1 MTDLRMVHPGP
12 LPAEPLPPRGGSVTL
27 RACRE
32 SDAVE
37 LGGLLADSFPEWG
50 WSQERALA
58 ELINGPDIQR
68 VWLAVDGQTPV
79 GTASQRVI
87 ELDGI
92 RQGEVYWVAVA
103 PSCRGRGV
111 GAALTSA
118 VLAGFSQAGLAR
130 ALLDTQDDRLTAI
143 TMYLRFGFIPSPR
156 TVAEEAGW
164 SQVLAAI
171 ASRRTRSGLES
182 AGR

>member
-27 RACRE
+27 RAGRE
-32 SDAVE
+32 SDAGA
-37 LGGLLADSFPEWG
+37 LGSLLADSFPEWD

-58 ELINGPDIQR
+58 ELINGPGVQR
-68 VWLAVDGQTPV
+68 VWLALDGQTPV
-79 GTASQRVI
+79 GTASERVI

-92 RQGEVYWVAVA
+92 RQGEVYWVAVD

-118 VLAGFSQAGLAR
+118 VLAGFAHSGLAR
-130 ALLDTQDDRLTAI
+130 AVLDTQDDRVTAI

-156 TVAEEAGW
+156 TVTEETAW
-164 SQVLAAI
+164 SQLLATI
-171 ASRRTRSGLES
+171 ASRRTRSDLES